1 MGNGMCSRRQ
11 KGMLQTGFCVLVALC
26 FGFGFYTYIHLKEN
40 VRGAELLAQK
50 YKQQHESVSAQL
62 QVVYEHRSR
71 LERSLQKER
80 GEHKKTKEDFL
91 VYKLE
96 AQESLNK
103 EKQDAMNRYGA
114 LSSQHKILKNQHDE
128 IKKQLLD
135 LQLQH
140 NSLRLEHR
148 KAAETHNQRY
158 LQLHQQKDLEIGT
171 LQDAI
176 NKLKHESKQLRRAH
190 QDMHEQLAKAQGQVE
205 EYRQLKE
212 ALHAMPSFKN
222 LGLNPGTL
230 QKQNQAR
237 QEHPR
242 GPDRNQSQVTEQK
255 EQWLRD
261 RLVSMGEQTLTSQ
274 HDGGRE
280 AKETVVKDQLKELP
294 QGHAGFGNV
303 PAWDSNSLQIEGAN
317 RVLRFTRTVN
327 SLHSDRQNTKVT
339 ANGVDQTHH
348 VEQDHIFLEGE
359 PAAGNQQH
367 LPTNEQESENHLIS
381 RPAKV
386 KRWDEII
393 NDVNTGNDFKLR
405 GQTDQ
410 FRIPS
415 VQNHREPPTVPPHV
429 TRRQWSPGRGNTNR
443 HADRVSEVGEEPE
456 QEEEEEE
463 EEEEE
468 ADKES
473 DTADQN
479 DAEKLLMHTMTSRN
493 KMIAQEPLIP
503 DIDQD
508 PAQDPNNQGED
519 EFEEAEL
526 ERPDFAG
533 KVPGLKEQQLLI
545 KSIPKGVHIA
555 SKEGDEA
562 VDEYQEDVE
571 TENEDNGGE
580 MEDDHEDPER
590 IHQEA
595 NEEDAGVSDDEAN
608 KEEY

>member
-114 LSSQHKILKNQHDE
+114 LTSQHKILKNQHDE

-190 QDMHEQLAKAQGQVE
+190 QDMHEQLAKAQ
-205 EYRQLKE
+205 
-212 ALHAMPSFKN
+212 
-222 LGLNPGTL
+222 
-230 QKQNQAR
+230 
-237 QEHPR
+237 
-242 GPDRNQSQVTEQK
+242 

-294 QGHAGFGNV
+294 QGHAGFRNV

-327 SLHSDRQNTKVT
+327 SLQPDRQNTKVT

-381 RPAKV
+381 RPDKV

-415 VQNHREPPTVPPHV
+415 VQNHRESPTVPSHV
-429 TRRQWSPGRGNTNR
+429 TRRQWSPGHGNTNR

-456 QEEEEEE
+456 HEEEEEE

-468 ADKES
+468 ADNES

-503 DIDQD
+503 DIDED

-545 KSIPKGVHIA
+545 KSIPKGVHVA

-562 VDEYQEDVE
+562 VDEYQEDEE

-580 MEDDHEDPER
+580 MEDDHEDPEL

-595 NEEDAGVSDDEAN
+595 NEEDAGVPDDEAN

>member
-26 FGFGFYTYIHLKEN
+26 FGFGSYTYIHLKEN
-40 VRGAELLAQK
+40 VRSAEMLAQK

-114 LSSQHKILKNQHDE
+114 LTSQHKILRNQHDE

-158 LQLHQQKDLEIGT
+158 LQLNQQKDLEIST
-171 LQDAI
+171 LQDSI

-190 QDMHEQLAKAQGQVE
+190 QDMHEQLTKAQAQVE

-222 LGLNPGTL
+222 PGLNPGIL
-230 QKQNQAR
+230 QEHSQAR

-242 GPDRNQSQVTEQK
+242 GPDRNQSQVAEQK
-255 EQWLRD
+255 EQQLQGG
-261 RLVSMGEQTLTSQ
+261 LVSVREQTLPSQ
-274 HDGGRE
+274 RDGGRE
-280 AKETVVKDQLKELP
+280 AKDQSKEP
-294 QGHAGFGNV
+294 RQVNGGFRNA
-303 PAWDSNSLQIEGAN
+303 PAWDSNSLQIERAN
-317 RVLRFTRTVN
+317 RVLRFTRAVN
-327 SLHSDRQNTKVT
+327 SLQPDGQDMKVT
-339 ANGVDQTHH
+339 AKQVDQTHH
-348 VEQDHIFLEGE
+348 VKQGHIFLEGQ

-367 LPTNEQESENHLIS
+367 LPTNEQELESHLIS

-415 VQNHREPPTVPPHV
+415 VQNRQEPPPAPPQV
-429 TRRQWSPGRGNTNR
+429 TRGQWSLGHVDTNQ
-443 HADRVSEVGEEPE
+443 HVDHVSEVREEP
-456 QEEEEEE
+456 EEEEEE
-463 EEEEE
+463 EETDNGLDTE
-468 ADKES
+468 DK
-473 DTADQN
+473 N
-479 DAEKLLMHTMTSRN
+479 DAEKLLLHTKTSRN

-545 KSIPKGVHIA
+545 KSHPKGVPVA
-555 SKEGDEA
+555 SKEGDDA
-562 VDEYQEDVE
+562 VDEYQEDE
-571 TENEDNGGE
+571 EAENENDGGE
-580 MEDDHEDPER
+580 MEDDHEDPEL
-590 IHQEA
+590 IHQET
-595 NEEDAGVSDDEAN
+595 NEDNAGIPDDEAN
-608 KEEY
+608 KEEEY

>member
-190 QDMHEQLAKAQGQVE
+190 QDMHEQLAKAQ
-205 EYRQLKE
+205 
-212 ALHAMPSFKN
+212 
-222 LGLNPGTL
+222 
-230 QKQNQAR
+230 
-237 QEHPR
+237 
-242 GPDRNQSQVTEQK
+242 

>member
-1 MGNGMCSRRQ
+1 
-11 KGMLQTGFCVLVALC
+11 MLQTGFCVLVALC

-261 RLVSMGEQTLTSQ
+261 RLVSMGEQMLTSQ

-294 QGHAGFGNV
+294 QGHAGFRNV

-327 SLHSDRQNTKVT
+327 SLQPDRQNTKVT

-381 RPAKV
+381 RPGK
-386 KRWDEII
+386 
-393 NDVNTGNDFKLR
+393 
-405 GQTDQ
+405 
-410 FRIPS
+410 
-415 VQNHREPPTVPPHV
+415 
-429 TRRQWSPGRGNTNR
+429 
-443 HADRVSEVGEEPE
+443 
-456 QEEEEEE
+456 
-463 EEEEE
+463 
-468 ADKES
+468 S

-545 KSIPKGVHIA
+545 KSIPRGVHVA

-580 MEDDHEDPER
+580 MEDDHEDPEL

-595 NEEDAGVSDDEAN
+595 NEEDAGVPDDEAN

>member
-26 FGFGFYTYIHLKEN
+26 FGFGSYTYIHLKEN
-40 VRGAELLAQK
+40 VRSAEMLAQK

-114 LSSQHKILKNQHDE
+114 LTSQHKILRNQHDE

-158 LQLHQQKDLEIGT
+158 LQLNQQKDLEIST
-171 LQDAI
+171 LQDSI

-190 QDMHEQLAKAQGQVE
+190 QDMHEQLTKAQAQVE

-222 LGLNPGTL
+222 PGLNPGIL
-230 QKQNQAR
+230 QEHSQAR

-242 GPDRNQSQVTEQK
+242 GPDRNQSQVAEQK
-255 EQWLRD
+255 D
-261 RLVSMGEQTLTSQ
+261 M
-274 HDGGRE
+274 
-280 AKETVVKDQLKELP
+280 
-294 QGHAGFGNV
+294 
-303 PAWDSNSLQIEGAN
+303 
-317 RVLRFTRTVN
+317 
-327 SLHSDRQNTKVT
+327 KVT
-339 ANGVDQTHH
+339 AKQVDQTHH
-348 VEQDHIFLEGE
+348 VKQGHIFLEGQ

-367 LPTNEQESENHLIS
+367 LPTNEQELESHLIS

-415 VQNHREPPTVPPHV
+415 VQNRQEPPPAPPQV
-429 TRRQWSPGRGNTNR
+429 TRGQWSLGHVDTNQ
-443 HADRVSEVGEEPE
+443 HVDHVSEVREEP
-456 QEEEEEE
+456 EEEEEE
-463 EEEEE
+463 EETDNGLDTE
-468 ADKES
+468 DK
-473 DTADQN
+473 N
-479 DAEKLLMHTMTSRN
+479 DAEKLLLHTKTSRN

-545 KSIPKGVHIA
+545 KSHPKGVPVA
-555 SKEGDEA
+555 SKEGDDA
-562 VDEYQEDVE
+562 VDEYQEDE
-571 TENEDNGGE
+571 EAENENDGGE
-580 MEDDHEDPER
+580 MEDDHEDPEL
-590 IHQEA
+590 IHQET
-595 NEEDAGVSDDEAN
+595 NEDNAGIPDDEAN
-608 KEEY
+608 KEEEY